1 MAVVIHYTPDRTTY
15 MQTILWALGRAE
27 DDAEFRQ
34 NLRILMAV
42 LLAKG
47 YDDANPPTGKLSA
60 IFDIMTSESF
70 YLKGYNKTSDQHL
83 WFPSYVGFEKLTS
96 KWAKEKY
103 PDCRG
108 YLCMRLIEQD
118 VEGKTLAAHT
128 VQIYF

>member
-1 MAVVIHYTPDRTTY
+1 MAVVIHHIPDRATY
-15 MQTILWALGRAE
+15 VQTILWALGRAE
-27 DDAEFRQ
+27 DDAEFRK

-47 YDDANPPTGKLSA
+47 YDEANPPKDKLAA

-70 YLKGYNKTSDQHL
+70 YLKGYNKSSDQRL

-96 KWAKEKY
+96 KWAKETY
-103 PDCRG
+103 PKCHG
-108 YLCMRLIEQD
+108 YLCMRLVEKD
-118 VEGKTLAAHT
+118 VNNKDLDAHT

>member
-1 MAVVIHYTPDRTTY
+1 MAVVIHHVPDRATY
-15 MQTILWALGRAE
+15 TQTLLWGLGRAE

-34 NLRILMAV
+34 NLRIIMAI
-42 LLAKG
+42 LLAKS
-47 YDDANPPTGKLSA
+47 YEDSNPPEGREAA

-70 YLKGYNKTSDQHL
+70 YLKGYNKTSDQRL

-96 KWAKEKY
+96 KWAKQKY
-103 PDCRG
+103 PDCHG

-118 VEGKTLAAHT
+118 VENETLASHT

>member
-1 MAVVIHYTPDRTTY
+1 MAVVIHHIPDRTTY

-47 YDDANPPTGKLSA
+47 YDDANPPTGKLAA

-70 YLKGYNKTSDQHL
+70 YLKGYNKTSNQIM
-83 WFPSYVGFEKLTS
+83 WFPSYVGFEKLSS
-96 KWAKEKY
+96 KWAKETY
-103 PDCRG
+103 PGCRG
-108 YLCMRLIEQD
+108 YLCMRLIEKD
-118 VEGKTLAAHT
+118 IEFNEVEAHT